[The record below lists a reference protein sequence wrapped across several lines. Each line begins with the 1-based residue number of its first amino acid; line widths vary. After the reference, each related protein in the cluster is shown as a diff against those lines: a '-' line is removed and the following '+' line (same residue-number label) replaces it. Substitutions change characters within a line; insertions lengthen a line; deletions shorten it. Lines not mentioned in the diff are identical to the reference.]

1 MANRF
6 DRFWAKRRLLIDGIR
21 AMQQHRVFVLLRR
34 YVIAVG
40 VIGLILCSIVF
51 GFVQKSPAWAAV
63 SLIIGLVSLFLR
75 QYWQRLAAAKLEGKD
90 HIDLEFKAWQTALQ
104 FAGGAA
110 LLVGLYFTHQT
121 LLTSQETLRTTQE
134 GQITERF
141 TKAIE
146 QLGRD
151 TLSLRLGGIYA
162 LERIARDSAKD
173 YGPVMQVLAAYVRE
187 RRALVQD
194 GKEQDAPGWVSCGGE
209 GIRTYTDFS
218 MLGGLQEKLPPDIQ
232 AILTVFKRRAK
243 SYGTGEIDRLDLR
256 YTRLATARLDN
267 AHLEFAVFIG
277 THLQGAYLLG
287 AHLKGALL
295 PEAHLEGAELGSAD
309 LYSTHLE
316 GAYLQDAC
324 LLEAKLRFTWLQ
336 HTHLERADLQ
346 LADFQGATFLKTHLQ
361 GADLRGAK
369 NLTQKQVQRACVD
382 EHTLLPPDLTP
393 PDPCPIPPQH

>member
-1 MANRF
+1 MANRCG
-6 DRFWAKRRLLIDGIR
+6 RFWAKGKLLIDGIR
-21 AMQQHRVFVLLRR
+21 AMQQRGVFVLLRG
-34 YVIAVG
+34 YVIPVG
-40 VIGLILCSIVF
+40 VIGLMLCSIVF
-51 GFVQKSPAWAAV
+51 GFVQKNPAWV
-63 SLIIGLVSLFLR
+63 VVPLIIGLVSLFLW
-75 QYWQRLAAAKLEGKD
+75 QYLQRLAAASLEGKD

-110 LLVGLYFTHQT
+110 LLVGLYFTNQT

-151 TLSLRLGGIYA
+151 NLSLRLGGIYA

-194 GKEQDAPGWVSCGGE
+194 GKEQDAPRWVSCGGK
-209 GIRTYTDFS
+209 GIRTFEDVS
-218 MLGGLQEKLPPDIQ
+218 WAGGLQAKLPPDIQ
-232 AILTVFKRRAK
+232 AILTVFKRRAR
-243 SYGTGEIDRLDLR
+243 SYGTGEIDWLDLR
-256 YTRLATARLDN
+256 YTQLATARLDN

-287 AHLKGALL
+287 AHLTGAFLMG
-295 PEAHLEGAELGSAD
+295 AHLEGAELGLAD

-324 LLEAKLRFTWLQ
+324 LLKAKLRFTSLQ
-336 HTHLERADLQ
+336 DTHLERAELQ
-346 LADFQGATFLKTHLQ
+346 LADFQ

-369 NLTQKQVQRACVD
+369 NLTQQQLQMACVD
-382 EHTLLPPDLTP
+382 EHTLLPPHLTP
-393 PDPCPIPPQH
+393 PDPCPILPQH